1 MSSVLRYMGFVVLIY
16 TCHSA
21 LALRGSRRRR
31 DAPCNENT
39 EYFSNNI
46 CCVNCPA
53 GKHVESHCT
62 RSGEMGKCVE
72 CDYGKYTEHP
82 NGLKACLPCKQ
93 CRSDQE
99 IVRECTQT
107 QDTKC
112 QCKVGRF
119 CAHDQACEVCKKC
132 SRCEKDEVKVR
143 NCTSTTDT
151 QCKKIQPRSPSASV
165 NPWIWVGV
173 VPAAVVVIVVTTIC
187 FLRHRDMQRRLCDE
201 QAGEHTTEGGRN
213 GLARGFNCS
222 NLIVSRQPVSAA
234 TEDECKKLCE
244 SLSSSASNSRHSLTI
259 LPCAAFTAPPA
270 RASPAFPQQPDT
282 RDDEQFPKLIPVNG
296 EESLRKSFDY
306 FEDIDI
312 DCHKRFFRH
321 LGITDNVIKSKEHLT
336 YEDKIHE
343 LLNVWV
349 EKEGRDASLNDLLTC
364 LLSMN
369 QRRTA
374 ETIKENAIDSGQ
386 YTCEN

>member
-222 NLIVSRQPVSAA
+222 NLIVSRQP
-234 TEDECKKLCE
+234 
-244 SLSSSASNSRHSLTI
+244 
-259 LPCAAFTAPPA
+259 
-270 RASPAFPQQPDT
+270 
-282 RDDEQFPKLIPVNG
+282 DDEQFPKLIPVNG